1 MTNLLRILVSVTH
14 IYYYKIIKYKI
25 TKFLDNTMSLAENE
39 GPNSDAIKRKY
50 SLLGIYMYLLLFY
63 I

>member
-1 MTNLLRILVSVTH
+1 MSL

-25 TKFLDNTMSLAENE
+25 IKFLDNTMSLAENE

-50 SLLGIYMYLLLFY
+50 SLLGIYMYLLIFY

>member
-1 MTNLLRILVSVTH
+1 MSL
-14 IYYYKIIKYKI
+14 IYYYQIIKYKI
-25 TKFLDNTMSLAENE
+25 INFLDNTMSLAENE
-39 GPNSDAIKRKY
+39 DPNSDAIKRKY